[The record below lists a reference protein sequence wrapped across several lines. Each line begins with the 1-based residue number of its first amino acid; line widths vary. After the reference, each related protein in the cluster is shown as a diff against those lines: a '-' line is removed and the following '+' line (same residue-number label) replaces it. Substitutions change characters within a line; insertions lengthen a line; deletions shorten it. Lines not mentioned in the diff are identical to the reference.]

1 MLKPLS
7 FAEKRLLLASG
18 TEWFPNGFCRG
29 DLFFY
34 NRMKK
39 KNWNR
44 ESFRSR
50 PLERI
55 PMTKEGYQTLK
66 KELEYLKSVEHPQVI
81 RAIEE
86 ARSHGDLS
94 ENAEYDAAKERQAFI
109 EGRLSELGYKL
120 GNAEVIEVNNL
131 PKDRAVFACTVV
143 LENIDT
149 GEDVEYQLV
158 GPEESDIQQGRI
170 SVTSPLG
177 KAIIGKK
184 AGEEIVLNAP
194 GGKRVYE
201 LVEIL

>member
-1 MLKPLS
+1 MTR
-7 FAEKRLLLASG
+7 E
-18 TEWFPNGFCRG
+18 GF
-29 DLFFY
+29 
-34 NRMKK
+34 
-39 KNWNR
+39 
-44 ESFRSR
+44 
-50 PLERI
+50 
-55 PMTKEGYQTLK
+55 QTLK
-66 KELEYLKSVEHPQVI
+66 KELEHLKSVERPNVI

-109 EGRLSELGYKL
+109 EGRVSELGYKL
-120 GNAEVIEVNNL
+120 GNAEIIDVDNL

-158 GPEESDIQQGRI
+158 GPEESDIEKGRI

-184 AGEEIVLNAP
+184 PGEEIILNAP

-201 LVEIL
+201 LVDIL